1 MPRTAKA
8 IKTARRGRRFDP
20 ISDPDTGS
28 GRSSGG
34 GSSWGIGSILN
45 LVMVGSMLMQ
55 MAGSPPSV
63 QNLMANAKHM
73 NPMQMIIL
81 VQVLSGLFF

>member
-1 MPRTAKA
+1 
-8 IKTARRGRRFDP
+8 
-20 ISDPDTGS
+20 
-28 GRSSGG
+28 
-34 GSSWGIGSILN
+34 
-45 LVMVGSMLMQ
+45 MVGSMLMQ